1 MHLPIEI
8 CWPLFRNSSQIFE
21 KKNRVAINWDEED
34 QGHQVGNED
43 QKLSY
48 MVKCVEPIKHQTGM
62 LSYVNQASLIYSL
75 SWCSGMV
82 QGRL

>member
-1 MHLPIEI
+1 MHLPIET

-21 KKNRVAINWDEED
+21 KKNRVAINRDEED

-48 MVKCVEPIKHQTGM
+48 MVKCVEPIKHQVGM

-75 SWCSGMV
+75 SW
-82 QGRL
+82 